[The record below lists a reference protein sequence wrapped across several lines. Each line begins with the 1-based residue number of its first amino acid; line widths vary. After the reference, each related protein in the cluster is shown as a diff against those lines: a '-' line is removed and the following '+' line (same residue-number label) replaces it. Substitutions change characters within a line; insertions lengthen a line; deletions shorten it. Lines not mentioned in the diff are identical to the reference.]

1 MNKYRIT
8 NPYNNIVRDC
18 KSRTTEGQMLD
29 IVTLGTYKSSD
40 ISKFKAPTYGECKYQ
55 HRMSEAGWN
64 YGSKK

>member
-8 NPYNNIVRDC
+8 NRYNNIVRDC
-18 KSRTTEGQMLD
+18 KPRPT
-29 IVTLGTYKSSD
+29 D